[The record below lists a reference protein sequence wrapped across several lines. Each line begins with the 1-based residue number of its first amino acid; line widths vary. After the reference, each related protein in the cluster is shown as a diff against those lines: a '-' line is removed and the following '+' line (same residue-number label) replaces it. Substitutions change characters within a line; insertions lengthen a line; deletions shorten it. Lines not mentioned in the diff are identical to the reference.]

1 MGAPSIN
8 FIESVWVWLNWSGS
22 CLLYRLVW
30 VASMDLGLVEPIK
43 EMAALFLVWSG
54 VFGLVEPAISL
65 VDEWMGVDG
74 WMGEVWPALFYV
86 L

>member
-1 MGAPSIN
+1 
-8 FIESVWVWLNWSGS
+8 
-22 CLLYRLVW
+22 
-30 VASMDLGLVEPIK
+30 MDLGLVEPIK